1 MFERCKYAN
10 DCDAQCDGAIENSET
25 CDSFQLHQQLGQ
37 AVNQYNQVVKQNRDL
52 QSECN
57 VYKKALEEIKEI
69 AGKFDYWNSNLPEA
83 SNVINDIKEK
93 IKEVQNG

>member
-25 CDSFQLHQQLGQ
+25 CDSFQLHQQLEQ
-37 AVNQYNQVVKQNRDL
+37 AVTQYNQVVKQNRDL

>member
-93 IKEVQNG
+93 INEVQNG